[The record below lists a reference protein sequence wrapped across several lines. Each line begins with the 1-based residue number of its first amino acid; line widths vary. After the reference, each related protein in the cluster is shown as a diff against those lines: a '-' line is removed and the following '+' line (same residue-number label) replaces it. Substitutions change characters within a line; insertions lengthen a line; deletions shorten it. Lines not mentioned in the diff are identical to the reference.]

1 MQVTLHYHYNM
12 YVKIY
17 RLSNIIINS
26 SKEKL
31 NYLNF
36 VNFND
41 YDIKKSRFYKELF
54 EIFLLF
60 SIFIINFY
68 YTK

>member
-1 MQVTLHYHYNM
+1 MQVTLLSLYNM

-54 EIFLLF
+54 EIFLF

-68 YTK
+68 